1 MANPIRLAIVDDHL
15 IFSSG
20 LTQVLKM
27 ISGFELQY
35 HASTISELLL
45 QIQDGGS
52 VPDICLLGLN
62 LPNMHDHRFLDELKK
77 PHPGMKVLVMSV
89 YTHEFNIIRMMQ
101 KGANGYLS
109 KSCTEKELQRALLS
123 VHYSG
128 AYHDSLPAG
137 VYQAWMEQRQPFIS
151 PREAQFLSLLCS
163 DISYEEIAGNM
174 GMELSTIEGYRDIL
188 FQKLNV
194 NSRIGLIISAYIM
207 GVNKLVQNN

>member
-1 MANPIRLAIVDDHL
+1 MANNIRLAIVDDHI

-20 LTQVLKM
+20 LSQVLAM
-27 ISGFELQY
+27 LGGFEVQY
-35 HASTISELLL
+35 RADTISELLL
-45 QIQDGGS
+45 QVAGSGS

-62 LPNMHDHRFLDELKK
+62 LPNMHDHKFLDELKG
-77 PHPGMKVLVMSV
+77 PLPNMKVLVMSI
-89 YTHEFNIIRMMQ
+89 YAHDFNIIRMMQ

-137 VYQAWMEQRQPFIS
+137 AYQAYMEQKQPFVS

-163 DISYEEIAGNM
+163 DMSYRDIATNM
-174 GMELSTIEGYRDIL
+174 NMDLSTIEGYRDIL
-188 FQKLNV
+188 FRKLNV

-207 GVNKLVQNN
+207 GINKTVEQN